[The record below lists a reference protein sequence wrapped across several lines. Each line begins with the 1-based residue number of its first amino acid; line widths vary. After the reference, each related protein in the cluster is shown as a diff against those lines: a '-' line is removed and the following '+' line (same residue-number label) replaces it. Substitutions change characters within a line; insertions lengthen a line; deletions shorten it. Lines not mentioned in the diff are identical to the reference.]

1 MRLKIGVRPQL
12 MANVVGKHDETT
24 SKLIKIGRIFIA
36 DTSIL
41 QLQVHVTSLQLI
53 ELKKMP
59 RDSAV

>member
-53 ELKKMP
+53 EKKN
-59 RDSAV
+59 A